1 MFSSVQ
7 SLSRV
12 QLFATRW
19 SAARQAFLSI
29 TDSWSLLKLISVE
42 SVMSSNHLVLCHP
55 LLLPPSIFL
64 SIRVFSNVSS
74 SHQVAKVLE
83 FQLQHQS
90 FNEYSGLISFGIDWF
105 DFLAVRNYC
114 CGKWLNRLAP
124 LSYHKLLICIK
135 QYLQSTIKQ
144 SAINKV
150 CMYQETFY

>member
-1 MFSSVQ
+1 MPW
-7 SLSRV
+7 
-12 QLFATRW
+12 T
-19 SAARQAFLSI
+19 AACQASLSI
-29 TDSWSLLKLISVE
+29 TNSWSLLKLMSIE
-42 SVMSSNHLVLCHP
+42 LVMPSKHLILCRPLP
-55 LLLPPSIFL
+55 LLSSVFPT
-64 SIRVFSNVSS
+64 IRVFSNES
-74 SHQVAKVLE
+74 ALGIRWPKYW
-83 FQLQHQS
+83 S
-90 FNEYSGLISFGIDWF
+90 FSFSIGPSNEYSGLISFRIDWF